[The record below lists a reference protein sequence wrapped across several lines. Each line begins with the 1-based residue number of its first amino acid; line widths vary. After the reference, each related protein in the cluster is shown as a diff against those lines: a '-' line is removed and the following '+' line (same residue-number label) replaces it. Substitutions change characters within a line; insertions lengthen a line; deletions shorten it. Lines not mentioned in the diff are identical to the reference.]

1 MYYSKAISKD
11 QCNLDTLKYESQMG
25 LIISKLDQNI
35 VQKLN
40 QKIRI

>member
-11 QCNLDTLKYESQMG
+11 QCNLDTLKYESLLG

-35 VQKLN
+35 VQNLN
-40 QKIRI
+40 QKNRI